1 MHEEFTLR
9 CDHKQFISSQA
20 VKLVCKNGKTIMVVK
35 FKQQFFAYLNECQHL
50 PVELDWEEGKFFDS
64 DNQYII
70 CSTHGALYDPQTGHC
85 ISGPCKSKYLHK
97 LDVIQLKDQIRIIYD
112 GS

>member
-1 MHEEFTLR
+1 
-9 CDHKQFISSQA
+9 
-20 VKLVCKNGKTIMVVK
+20 MVVK
-35 FKQQFFAYLNECQHL
+35 FKQQFFAYLNECKHL

-70 CSTHGALYDPQTGHC
+70 CSTHGALYDPKTGHC
-85 ISGPCKSKYLHK
+85 ISGPCKSKYLLK